1 MLDPHILQISL
12 FIWNHSLIQIAY
24 NIKIRGLK
32 DKHGK
37 KNFQAFPLIGVINL
51 CTIIESSWTKPVE
64 EKYQSFHLWWIAK
77 LLILQ
82 ANFESV
88 YKYKHRLTYKIT

>member
-1 MLDPHILQISL
+1 M
-12 FIWNHSLIQIAY
+12 AY
-24 NIKIRGLK
+24 DVRIRGLK
-32 DKHGK
+32 DKLCNE
-37 KNFQAFPLIGVINL
+37 NFQALPLIGVINL

-64 EKYQSFHLWWIAK
+64 ENYQSFHLWWIAK

-88 YKYKHRLTYKIT
+88 YKYKHRLILTYKIT